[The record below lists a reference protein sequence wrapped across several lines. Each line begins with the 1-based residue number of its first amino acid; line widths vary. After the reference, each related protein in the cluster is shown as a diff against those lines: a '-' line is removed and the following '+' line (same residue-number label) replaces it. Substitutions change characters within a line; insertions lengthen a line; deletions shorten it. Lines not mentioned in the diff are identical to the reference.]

1 MWLFVSLVN
10 SIVVSNFVN
19 SEIHLSFDLPWNL
32 ENGHIIVYWLRSLR
46 KHSGVNLLTSDS
58 QKNKRVRLLVW
69 CMWTFHGHRWNYSET
84 PFFSIWKDR
93 RERMQSKGKRRS
105 RNTTESWFYVPRIH
119 VRFLQSS
126 KPICLFILNSILRF
140 LFDDWV
146 SLYVKKKSKIIFNWQ
161 NHVIMHFIKEITHLA
176 HIFSFI

>member
-126 KPICLFILNSILRF
+126 KPMSFHFKLHSTFSLWWLGFTVCKKNQKLFLI
-140 LFDDWV
+140 D
-146 SLYVKKKSKIIFNWQ
+146 KI
-161 NHVIMHFIKEITHLA
+161 T
-176 HIFSFI
+176 